1 MKKRL
6 AVFLLTCI
14 MLTGCTKVIDTQ
26 RESTQNNVPTV
37 KSDVEKDFENLTLQA
52 NLGDASSQAELGL
65 IYYYGRGVP
74 QDYSKAFYWLQQA
87 ANHGHKEMQGML
99 ALMYEKGQGVD
110 QNDVSALVKYHF

>member
-37 KSDVEKDFENLTLQA
+37 KSDVEKDFENLLKIIQKHFIGYNKQLTM
-52 NLGDASSQAELGL
+52 D
-65 IYYYGRGVP
+65 IKKCRGC
-74 QDYSKAFYWLQQA
+74 W
-87 ANHGHKEMQGML
+87 H
-99 ALMYEKGQGVD
+99 
-110 QNDVSALVKYHF
+110 

>member
-74 QDYSKAFYWLQQA
+74 QDYSKAFYWLQHEPPRDCRRLNFLREYGNENTKLYPRNERA
-87 ANHGHKEMQGML
+87 SRPYAN
-99 ALMYEKGQGVD
+99 
-110 QNDVSALVKYHF
+110 